1 MNAHDERISSYL
13 DDALPPSERSAFEAE
28 LLDNADLQQQVT
40 ELSQLRQDVALL
52 PRYKAKADFAQRVV
66 SAAIAAKANKDA
78 QITPARSAASKPVS
92 NRTARRALIG
102 GLAVAASVAIILG
115 SLPFL
120 NRHKPIDN
128 VAVKPVDPPVV
139 TQPENKAL
147 VPVFAALPGEGEA
160 LVLRIK
166 SPKALGAGNVLR
178 EAFAEQG
185 IQKRRPTD
193 QNGTLVGNAYR
204 AQLGTD
210 GERVRPEGAFFVE
223 MSPAELELALSRL
236 ADEKNVKFIPE
247 TKLAVA
253 KPGVQPAVGPN
264 VPAGEDTQNK
274 GNPNEAVAA
283 PAPVADSVQELSTS
297 AFRLP
302 KTEHEIPAV
311 TPAATP
317 APKGKVRVLILIEA
331 VD

>member
-28 LLDNADLQQQVT
+28 LLDNADLQQQVA

-52 PRYKAKADFAQRVV
+52 PRYTAKVDFAQRVV
-66 SAAIAAKANKDA
+66 AAAIAAKADKDA
-78 QITPARSAASKPVS
+78 QLTPARTESKPVS
-92 NRTARRALIG
+92 KKTARRALIG

-120 NRHKPIDN
+120 KRPNAIDNPNNN
-128 VAVKPVDPPVV
+128 VAVK
-139 TQPENKAL
+139 QPENKAL
-147 VPVFAALPGEGEA
+147 APVFAALPGEGEA

-166 SPKALGAGNVLR
+166 SPKSLGAGNVLR

-185 IQKRRPTD
+185 IQKRRPND

-204 AQLGTD
+204 AQLGSD

-236 ADEKNVKFIPE
+236 ADPEQKVKFVPE
-247 TKLAVA
+247 SKLAVA
-253 KPGVQPAVGPN
+253 KPGAVPTSPLDPKVQA
-264 VPAGEDTQNK
+264 AGED
-274 GNPNEAVAA
+274 A
-283 PAPVADSVQELSTS
+283 PQVGSNNAPGDFVQELSTS
-297 AFRLP
+297 LFRIP
-302 KTEHEIPAV
+302 KTEHEAPAV
-311 TPAATP
+311 PPTAAP

>member
-52 PRYKAKADFAQRVV
+52 PRYTAKVDFAQRVV
-66 SAAIAAKANKDA
+66 AAAIAAKADKDA
-78 QITPARSAASKPVS
+78 QLTPARTESKPVS
-92 NRTARRALIG
+92 KKTARRALIG
-102 GLAVAASVAIILG
+102 GLAVAASVAIMLG

-120 NRHKPIDN
+120 NRPNPNNN
-128 VAVKPVDPPVV
+128 VAVK
-139 TQPENKAL
+139 QPENKAL
-147 VPVFAALPGEGEA
+147 APVFAALPAEGEA

-166 SPKALGAGNVLR
+166 SPKSLGAGNVLR

-185 IQKRRPTD
+185 IQKRRPND

-204 AQLGTD
+204 AQLGSD

-236 ADEKNVKFIPE
+236 ADPEQKVKFVPE
-247 TKLAVA
+247 SKLAVA
-253 KPGVQPAVGPN
+253 KPGSVPPN
-264 VPAGEDTQNK
+264 PLDPNAQAAGED
-274 GNPNEAVAA
+274 A
-283 PAPVADSVQELSTS
+283 PQAGSNHAPGDFVQELSTS
-297 AFRLP
+297 LFRIP
-302 KTEHEIPAV
+302 KTEHEAPAV
-311 TPAATP
+311 PPTAAP